1 MWYSILVTL
10 TLIQTIVTNW
20 MMGLIVFDTSP
31 FIIRLWSNYLA
42 AALVFWSPLL
52 FTNKRRWTYV
62 VAILLNIWF
71 IGNLMYFRSY
81 GDVLNRWCMLNASN
95 LDGIWSSILPFLRW
109 GDLFFLCVTLLWII
123 LSETFKRG
131 FFLPLWKR
139 ITIAFI
145 AFIVCCLPQTLIH
158 KKADLPI
165 SPFSSYYTDVSMG
178 RVWYFH
184 TFGAIT
190 HFVNEA
196 INLVTN
202 REGIVEPIK
211 KEELTNFIQKPDSV
225 PEQGNILI
233 ILFESLEDWTIGLQV
248 DGQEV
253 TPNINRLVEHPMTG
267 HYPMTAQVKEGKS
280 SDAQL
285 IIFNGLLPIHNG
297 AASMRYPSYT
307 YPSFVKHSLAKTK
320 HMYAAY
326 PYHMWNQQM
335 NAITYGFNTLYANDV
350 SDFSIMDS
358 VKSSL
363 KYHPRPFILTAIT
376 MASHSPFIKYADRS
390 SFSINNSTYDDTHI
404 RYLKCVHYTDS
415 AIGGIITTIL
425 SDSTLASTTRIVITG
440 DHPIFDLV
448 TPVPFIIYDPFIPP
462 VFVNRQLYQI
472 DIYTTLVARMHIAT
486 PWHGLGKNISDSCA
500 YTLEEIRHLES
511 LSDRI
516 IQTNYFATCKLTF
529 YNSRQRLIQK

>member
-42 AALVFWSPLL
+42 AALVFWSLLL

-81 GDVLNRWCMLNASN
+81 GDVLNRWCLLNAGN

-109 GDLFFLCVTLLWII
+109 GDLFFPCLTILWII

-139 ITIAFI
+139 TTIAFV

-211 KEELTNFIQKPDSV
+211 NEELTNFIQKPDSV

-280 SDAQL
+280 SDARL
-285 IIFNGLLPIHNG
+285 ILYNGLLPIYNG
-297 AASMRYPSYT
+297 AAAMRYAANV
-307 YPSFVKHSLAKTK
+307 YPSWVKHSHSLAKK
-320 HMYAAY
+320 CYASSAS
-326 PYHMWNQQM
+326 HSWNLKM
-335 NAITYGFNTLYANDV
+335 NNSSFGFDTLFADIV
-350 SDFSIMDS
+350 SDGIMGEIVLNDMATTPS
-358 VKSSL
+358 
-363 KYHPRPFILTAIT
+363 PFIISVCT
-376 MASHSPFIKYADRS
+376 MASHSPFTEFVDSS

-462 VFVNRQLYQI
+462 VSVNRQLYQI
-472 DIYTTLVARMHIAT
+472 DIYTTLIERMHIAT
-486 PWHGLGKNISDSCA
+486 TWHGLGKNISDSCA
-500 YTLEEIRHLES
+500 YTPEEIRHLES
-511 LSDRI
+511 LSNRI
-516 IQTNYFATCKLTF
+516 IQTNYFA
-529 YNSRQRLIQK
+529 IQE